1 MFPFVVYAD
10 SPGTIGRFFLQRF
23 KYRPRSYCLR
33 SANVRRQ
40 AEKMIKGDELMKKKI
55 LLIVLCLVAA
65 LMVFAACDGEPKV
78 YSVTFELDGGVVEG
92 RDLSAGLE
100 VEEDSVLQLENYA
113 PQKEGYDF
121 KGWSA
126 GSVEY
131 SASDSIIIKGDIT
144 LVAHY
149 TLKSYDVV
157 FDAGEGKMTG
167 ADSLKAEHGYTLALS
182 DYVAEPSDSDLYSF
196 VGWKSGSTDYAADA
210 NVAVTQPLT
219 FTARYEMNF
228 TPAEMFEFSQTEE
241 EGKVKLSGLA
251 DGFDGDIVVLPAT
264 DAEGNKITE
273 IGAYAFS
280 YSDVKKVY
288 LDGAVELET
297 IGSSAFSNCGEL
309 EFVSLKGLSK
319 LTTVSSSA
327 FVGRYPAMDTKLK
340 TVDFSGCVSL
350 EFIGQKCFEYQTQ
363 LTEIDLSECESLQ
376 SIERDAFKLCS
387 SLKKVSLPYSL
398 RYIGGYSTYL
408 ESENADM
415 FGDCDAL
422 ESIEIDGLNP
432 YFTSDGGIMY
442 TADKTQLIN
451 FPAACGVKEYTAPA
465 SLQRIWDRAFE
476 NAVLLESVNLE
487 ACSLSFIGFNAFAGI
502 AEQATVAVSF
512 DERGYYQDGTLCEL
526 GRGWNG
532 SATVSYGEKYYF
544 FEETFVGIADE
555 MTTAKTTLEFTASV
569 NYGEY
574 DCQISVYNNTAQT
587 NGTVDGKNCSVS
599 LVLGENEIVVTA
611 VCVEKNNAEKSWSF
625 AVEKTEQL
633 QIGSS
638 LQKDGLNRETDGS
651 TFTVTVKDADGNA
664 VSVKDRLSIAVDCG
678 MSAPNF
684 TTLSEGFNYTVTYS
698 ANDTV
703 AEIALDFDNLLTM
716 WYEVE
721 DNFKLAVSFSV
732 SQDETLREEY
742 EMIYIAP
749 PQFSVAGI
757 ADGDKISGDITLTI
771 TAKDSSGAPISSD
784 RLTLKMVAS
793 WGTEYTV
800 PFTVVSEENGVIT
813 VKVSYSD
820 ISSKYMMIFD
830 AFTFVATLSD
840 ENGNEIARVE
850 FKNVDVA

>member
-157 FDAGEGKMTG
+157 FDAGEGKITG
-167 ADSLKAEHGYTLALS
+167 ADSLKAGHGYTLALS

-210 NVAVTQPLT
+210 NVVVTQPLT

-280 YSDVKKVY
+280 YSGVKKVY

-297 IGSSAFSNCGEL
+297 IGSSAFSNCVEL

-340 TVDFSGCVSL
+340 TVDFSGCVAL

-398 RYIGGYSTYL
+398 RYIGGYNTYL

-422 ESIEIDGLNP
+422 ESIEIDVLNP

-465 SLQRIWDRAFE
+465 SLQRIWGRAFE

-555 MTTAKTTLEFTASV
+555 MITAKTTLEFTASV

-633 QIGSS
+633 QIESS
-638 LQKDGLNRETDGS
+638 LQKDGLNRETNGS

-757 ADGDKISGDITLTI
+757 ADGDKIS
-771 TAKDSSGAPISSD
+771 
-784 RLTLKMVAS
+784 
-793 WGTEYTV
+793 
-800 PFTVVSEENGVIT
+800 
-813 VKVSYSD
+813 
-820 ISSKYMMIFD
+820 SKYMMIFD